1 MTAFVLMGQT
11 LRVDECIE
19 FLRRDDNRWTV
30 VVGDLHGTSEDA
42 FPHVSE
48 LVVMDS
54 PLAGAGRRFRAD
66 LRRSATR
73 WMRRG
78 SRIGRMAETGI
89 RRIRRLAST
98 TRRRDDSVD
107 PLVTPDS
114 RWLDLHT
121 EELLGLLEARN
132 EQETVTEIVVFDL
145 FDLPAALA
153 FAERHGVPVSVR

>member
-1 MTAFVLMGQT
+1 VTALVLMGQT
-11 LRVDECIE
+11 LRVDECVD
-19 FLRRDDNRWTV
+19 FLRRDARRWTV
-30 VVGDLHGTSEDA
+30 VVGDLHGMSEDR

-54 PLAGAGRRFRAD
+54 PLSGAGSRFWAD
-66 LRRSATR
+66 LRRSVTS

-89 RRIRRLAST
+89 RRIRRIAST
-98 TRRRDDSVD
+98 RPRDDSVE

-121 EELLGLLEARN
+121 EKLIALLEARHDR
-132 EQETVTEIVVFDL
+132 EAVTEIVVFDL

-153 FAERHGVPVSVR
+153 FADRHGVPVGVQ

>member
-11 LRVDECIE
+11 LRVDECVE
-19 FLRRDDNRWTV
+19 FLRRDANRWTV
-30 VVGDLHGTSEDA
+30 VVGDLHAMSEDE

-54 PLAGAGRRFRAD
+54 PLAGAGSRFSAD
-66 LRRSATR
+66 LRRSATS

-89 RRIRRLAST
+89 RRMRRLAST
-98 TRRRDDSVD
+98 TRRGDDSME

-121 EELLGLLEARN
+121 EELIALLEARHGR
-132 EQETVTEIVVFDL
+132 EAVTEIVVFDL

-153 FAERHGVPVSVR
+153 FADRHGVPVGVQ